1 MKDLL
6 RKMQILEREM
16 KKAEQQ
22 SEYWMQS
29 EHFDM
34 EKADKF
40 EAEADSIYA
49 DLYQLFGQAA
59 EKIVSITSG
68 GIDEITARAMIRER
82 RSDVESI
89 FAREHEVLQYTEAG
103 NARWLS
109 EVTEGFG
116 YWEF

>member
-49 DLYQLFGQAA
+49 DLYQLFG
-59 EKIVSITSG
+59 
-68 GIDEITARAMIRER
+68 
-82 RSDVESI
+82 
-89 FAREHEVLQYTEAG
+89 
-103 NARWLS
+103 
-109 EVTEGFG
+109 
-116 YWEF
+116 

>member
-6 RKMQILEREM
+6 RKMRILEREM

-22 SEYWMQS
+22 SEYWMQA

-89 FAREHEVLQYTEAG
+89 FSSTSRNG
-103 NARWLS
+103 
-109 EVTEGFG
+109 
-116 YWEF
+116 